1 MPRAEHYAMLSRFS
15 GEAMLWVLAYVA
27 ATLSPLAIVMFID
40 TPPGRGF
47 WVEFSAALGFAGL
60 VMLALQFILTARFRR
75 IAAPYG
81 VDMVLQFHRQ
91 ISLVASGLLLAHV
104 LILFIEDPRTIGL
117 LNVIDAPWR
126 ARFAVLSMLCFA
138 LLVGLSLWRKPIGL
152 EYERWRISHG
162 LLAVG
167 GLAFGLAHVLGVGHY
182 LDLFW
187 KQVLWSAIILAAV
200 AALVWVRVVKPWQML
215 RRPYV
220 VERVERQ
227 RGSSWSLTLR
237 PEGHPGLRFQP
248 GQFAWLTLGQSP
260 FAIREHPFSFSSSA
274 DAAPGS
280 LEMTIKELG
289 DFTSAIG
296 RTEPGARA
304 YLDGPYGAFSP
315 YRWDPPAYVFIAG
328 GVGITP
334 IMSILRT
341 FAERGEERPS
351 TLIYS
356 SRRWEDVIFRD
367 ELESL
372 ERRIPLRVVHV
383 LREPPGGWQGES
395 GYIDRDLLQR
405 VLPQDLRHTAFF
417 LCAAAPVIAAVNEAL
432 RGAGIPM
439 ENIRFEL
446 FDLV

>member
-1 MPRAEHYAMLSRFS
+1 MLSRFS
-15 GEAMLWVLAYVA
+15 LEALLWILAYVA

-47 WVEFSAALGFAGL
+47 WVEFSAALGFAGFA
-60 VMLALQFILTARFRR
+60 MLALQFILTARFGR

-91 ISLVASGLLLAHV
+91 ISLVASGLLVAHV
-104 LILFIEDPRTIGL
+104 LILFINDPRTIGL
-117 LNVIDAPWR
+117 LNVIEAPWR

-167 GLAFGLAHVLGVGHY
+167 GLAFGLAHVIGVGYY
-182 LDLFW
+182 LELFW
-187 KQVLWSAIILAAV
+187 KQVLWSAIIMAAI
-200 AALVWVRVVKPWQML
+200 AALLWVRVVKPWRML

-220 VERVERQ
+220 VERVEQQ

-237 PEGHPGLRFQP
+237 PEGHPGMRFQP
-248 GQFAWLTLGQSP
+248 GQFAWLTLRQSP

-274 DAAPGS
+274 EAAPGS

-289 DFTSAIG
+289 DFTSTIG
-296 RTEPGARA
+296 TTEPGTRA
-304 YLDGPYGAFSP
+304 YLDGPFGAFSP
-315 YRWDPPAYVFIAG
+315 YAWDPPSYVFIAG

-341 FAERGEERPS
+341 FADRGEERPS

-356 SRRWEDVIFRD
+356 SVDWESVIFRE
-367 ELESL
+367 ELEAL
-372 ERRIPLRVVHV
+372 ERRMPLRVVHV
-383 LREPPGGWQGES
+383 LREPHEGWQGHT
-395 GYIDRDLLQR
+395 GHIDRDLLED
-405 VLPQDLRHTAFF
+405 VLPRDLRHTAVF
-417 LCAAAPVIAAVNEAL
+417 LCAAPPVIAAVSKAL
-432 RGAGIPM
+432 EDAGIPIQ
-439 ENIRFEL
+439 NIRYEI